1 LSIDIRAVSLNREGG
16 ERLDIKN
23 QDINKIVEQILK
35 EIEEEK
41 TEIKDNKTENSSKGD
56 LGIFPT
62 MDEAIDAAC
71 KAQNILQNDYSIEE
85 REELIKAMRNEISMH
100 VDKISRMAY
109 EESGMGRIEDKII
122 KNNLAINKTPGTEDL
137 RTEAKSGKK
146 GLTILEE
153 APFGVIC
160 AITPV
165 TNPSETIICNSIGM
179 IAACNTVVF
188 NGHPRAKKTSTY
200 VIKVL
205 NQSIIEA
212 GGPANLLTAVAEPTI
227 QTVESCMADD
237 RISMIVA
244 TGGPGVVKAALSSG
258 KKAIGAGAGNP
269 PVLVDDT
276 VDLKRAASDIIK
288 GASFDNNLPCT
299 SEKVI
304 VALDSVADEL
314 IKHMIDDNAQLIDDT
329 VSLEKIILNDDG
341 SINKDLV
348 GKNAAYILRKA
359 GIKPKCEDLRLVI
372 VDVELD
378 HPFVQEEQ
386 LMPVIPLVRAKNFE
400 EAMEIGVQVEH
411 GNRHTAVIHSKNVD
425 NLTAFAKKIET
436 TIYVKNAPSYAGI
449 GAGGEGH
456 TTFTIAGPT
465 GEGLTS
471 ARTFTRKRR
480 CVLVDG
486 FSII

>member
-1 LSIDIRAVSLNREGG
+1 M
-16 ERLDIKN
+16 DIKN

-35 EIEEEK
+35 EIDKDGLQDQNSK
-41 TEIKDNKTENSSKGD
+41 TDKSSKGD

-62 MDEAIDAAC
+62 MDEAIAAAYA
-71 KAQNILQNDYSIEE
+71 AQNTLQDEFSIEE
-85 REELIKAMRNEISMH
+85 REDLIKAMRNEISMH

-109 EESGMGRIEDKII
+109 EESGMGRIEDKIS

-165 TNPSETIICNSIGM
+165 TNPTETIICNSIGM
-179 IAACNTVVF
+179 IAACNTIVF
-188 NGHPRAKKTSTY
+188 NAHPKAKKTSTY

-205 NQSIIEA
+205 NQAIIEA
-212 GGPANLLTAVAEPTI
+212 GGPANLLTAVSEPTI

-237 RISMIVA
+237 RIAMIVA

-276 VDLKRAASDIIK
+276 VDLKRAAADIIQ

-304 VALDSVADEL
+304 VALESVADEL
-314 IKHMIDDNAQLIDDT
+314 LKHMTDDNAQLIDDPAP
-329 VSLEKIILNDDG
+329 LEKIILNDDG

-359 GIKPKCEDLRLVI
+359 GLKPKCEDLRIAV

-386 LMPVIPLVRAKNFE
+386 LMPVIPLVRAKNFK
-400 EAMEIGVQVEH
+400 EAMEMGVQVEH

>member
-1 LSIDIRAVSLNREGG
+1 
-16 ERLDIKN
+16 
-23 QDINKIVEQILK
+23 
-35 EIEEEK
+35 
-41 TEIKDNKTENSSKGD
+41 
-56 LGIFPT
+56 
-62 MDEAIDAAC
+62 
-71 KAQNILQNDYSIEE
+71 
-85 REELIKAMRNEISMH
+85 
-100 VDKISRMAY
+100 
-109 EESGMGRIEDKII
+109 
-122 KNNLAINKTPGTEDL
+122 
-137 RTEAKSGKK
+137 
-146 GLTILEE
+146 
-153 APFGVIC
+153 
-160 AITPV
+160 
-165 TNPSETIICNSIGM
+165 
-179 IAACNTVVF
+179 
-188 NGHPRAKKTSTY
+188 
-200 VIKVL
+200 
-205 NQSIIEA
+205 
-212 GGPANLLTAVAEPTI
+212 
-227 QTVESCMADD
+227 MADD

-304 VALDSVADEL
+304 VALDSIADEL
-314 IKHMIDDNAQLIDDT
+314 IKYMTDDNSQLIDDP
-329 VSLEKIILNDDG
+329 VPLEKVILNDDG
-341 SINKDLV
+341 SINKDLI

-359 GIKPKCEDLRLVI
+359 GLKPKCEDLRLVV
-372 VDVELD
+372 VDVEID

-386 LMPVIPLVRAKNFE
+386 LMPVIPLVRAKSFE
-400 EAMEIGVQVEH
+400 EAMKMGVQIEH